1 MKSKKLSHFIKGK
14 ISLILIETM
23 FSILRKLE
31 HLEILV
37 KLAKQKRDG
46 KHKIVKVVKIIVG
59 TNLPKLCIHKTN
71 NGKMMHLSMEVHN
84 HVVEGLVDSGVS
96 MLVITTYVV
105 NELGLMHQVIIN
117 EKYKIIFGIFIQAMG
132 RLENLSMKIG
142 DIDCKIIFNVV
153 DINNMTC

>member
-1 MKSKKLSHFIKGK
+1 MRSKKLSHFIKGK

-31 HLEILV
+31 HLNFLV
-37 KLAKQKRDG
+37 KLAKQKRDA
-46 KHKIVKVVKIIVG
+46 KHKIVKLVKIIGG
-59 TNLPKLCIHKTN
+59 TNLPKLCIHKAN

-84 HVVEGLVDSGVS
+84 HVVEGLVDIEAS

-105 NELGLMHQVIIN
+105 NESGLMHQVTIN
-117 EKYKIIFGIFIQAMG
+117 EKYKITFGIFIQIMG

-142 DIDCKIIFNVV
+142 DINCKMAFNVV